1 MLRPPTSLFSPLIA
15 MKRIALLAL
24 LVTLLGSAPVWA
36 QHTVSGTVTSATDG
50 APLPGV
56 NVVLL
61 GTNTGTA
68 TDADGDYTLRLPSD
82 DGVLVFSFLGYEEQE
97 VEIEG
102 RSRIDV
108 GMESATKLLDD
119 VVVIGYGEETRRNLP
134 SATVSVEAA
143 DLQNLPV
150 AGIDAALQGKASGVQ
165 VLQNSGT
172 PGGGISVRI
181 RGHASLDASN
191 QPLYV
196 IDGVPMVSEDASQ
209 FGYGG
214 QDLTAV
220 TNLSPSDIESV
231 DVMKDAAASAIYGSR
246 GANGVVM
253 ITTKR
258 GRAGRSQITFDS
270 YVGTQRVIKQVD
282 LLGGQEYVA
291 FMNEAALNDDP
302 DDANA
307 FGDPDTMLVDTNW
320 QDEVFRSAPVRSYNL
335 ALRGGSERTRYYLS
349 GSYFDQEGI
358 VIGSGYDRAN
368 ARANLDFD
376 ATDRLYLRTSLALS
390 REANQRIENDNTI
403 RGVLTNA
410 IANQPFVPVYNA
422 DGTFTGTADGLAYP
436 NGIAIGTLN
445 DAEALTY
452 RAVGNATAE
461 YRVLPSLRL
470 NARLGADVLNVRE
483 NQYRSPLIGGDYAES
498 VNGIAQSAYNLVS
511 RYTAEGFATYST
523 VLAGTHDVTVT
534 GGASAEVN
542 DSEQNYIRAIS
553 FGNDYFQ
560 YVGDASEIEDWGGGF
575 SENNLVSFFSRG
587 SYIYGGRYILSAS
600 IRADGSSRFGREHQF
615 GVFPSAAAAWQVAEE
630 PFLSDYVGQGHVVSD
645 LKLRASYGLTGNQE
659 IGNYSWRDAWSSTTY
674 GGNSALWPAQL
685 ENPDLT
691 WETTRQ
697 WDLGLD
703 LALFDGRVSLVA
715 DYWDK
720 HTSDLLYFRPIT
732 VTTGFTGIT
741 SNVGE
746 VDNRGFDLLLKTINV
761 RSARRGGFRWETS
774 LNFSRYTNSVAELYA
789 DEFID
794 RGWRSVNRATEGY
807 PLGSFF
813 MLKFTGVDPET
824 GNALFENADG
834 GGTCL
839 AAGTATD
846 DEDAVFCDEDD
857 VQFVGSPHPDFTGG
871 LTNTLAFAGF
881 DLNVF
886 VLFAYGNEIFNAT
899 RAFADDGGNS
909 LDNKLASVL
918 DRWQQPGDITD
929 TPRASLDGSSGAAAI
944 TSRYIEDGSFLRL
957 KTLTLGYTLPEALAV
972 RARARSLR
980 VYVSSQNLL
989 TITDYSGLDPESNM
1003 NGSGSNVALG
1013 TEFYT
1018 FPQPRTFTVGLTL
1031 GL

>member
-1 MLRPPTSLFSPLIA
+1 
-15 MKRIALLAL
+15 MKRTVLLAL
-24 LVTLLGSAPVWA
+24 LVSILCAAPAWA
-36 QHTVSGTVTSATDG
+36 QHTVTGTVTSATDG
-50 APLPGV
+50 TPLPGV

-61 GTNTGTA
+61 DTGIGTA
-68 TDADGDYTLRLPSD
+68 TDAEGGYELTLPSD
-82 DGVLVFSFLGYEEQE
+82 DGTLVFSFLGYEEQTVE
-97 VEIEG
+97 VEG
-102 RSRIDV
+102 RAAIDV
-108 GMESATKLLDD
+108 VMEVSTELLDD
-119 VVVIGYGEETRRNLP
+119 VVVIGYGEETRRNLA
-134 SATVSVEAA
+134 SATTSIDASE
-143 DLQNLPV
+143 LQNLPV
-150 AGIDAALQGKASGVQ
+150 AGVDAAIQGKTSGVQ

-181 RGHASLDASN
+181 RGHASIDASN

-196 IDGVPMVSEDASQ
+196 IDGVPMISEDASQ

-231 DVMKDAAASAIYGSR
+231 DILKDAAATSIYGSR

-258 GRAGRSQITFDS
+258 GRAGRSNITFDS
-270 YVGTQRVIKQVD
+270 YVGTQNVIKQLD
-282 LLGGQEYVA
+282 LLGGREYVA

-307 FGDPDTMLVDTNW
+307 FGDPDTVGVDTDW
-320 QDEVFRSAPVRSYNL
+320 QDEVFRSAPIQSYNL
-335 ALRGGSERTRYYLS
+335 AVSGGDERMRYYLS

-368 ARANLDFD
+368 VRANLDFNP
-376 ATDRLYLRTSLALS
+376 TDRLFLRTSLALS

-410 IANQPFVPVYNA
+410 IANQPYVPVYNE
-422 DGTFTGTADGLAYP
+422 DGTFTGTEDGLAYP

-445 DAEALTY
+445 EAEALTY
-452 RAVGNATAE
+452 RAVGNVTAE
-461 YRVLPSLRL
+461 YRVLPRLRL

-483 NQYRSPLIGGDYAES
+483 DQYRSPLIGGDYAES
-498 VNGIAQSAYNLVS
+498 VNGIAQSAYNLVT
-511 RYTAEGFATYST
+511 RYTAEGFATYSAE
-523 VLAGTHDVTVT
+523 LAGVHDLSVT
-534 GGASAEVN
+534 GGASAEIN
-542 DSEQNYIRAIS
+542 DSEQNYIRAIN

-560 YVGDASEIEDWGGGF
+560 YVGDAAEIESWDGGF

-587 SYIYGGRYILSAS
+587 SYIYADRYILTANV
-600 IRADGSSRFGREHQF
+600 RADGSSRFGRENRF
-615 GVFPSAAAAWQVAEE
+615 GVFPSVAAAWQVAQE
-630 PFLSDYVGQGHVVSD
+630 PFVAPYIGQGRAVSD
-645 LKLRASYGLTGNQE
+645 LKLRSSYGLTGNQE
-659 IGNYSWRDAWSSTTY
+659 IGNYTWRDAWSSTTY
-674 GGNSALWPAQL
+674 GGSPALWPAQL
-685 ENPDLT
+685 ENPELT
-691 WETTRQ
+691 WESTRQ
-697 WDLGLD
+697 WNVGLD
-703 LALFDGRVSLVA
+703 LALFDGRISLVA

-720 HTSDLLYFRPIT
+720 LSSDFLYFRPVT
-732 VTTGFTGIT
+732 VTTGFSGII
-741 SNVGE
+741 SNIGE
-746 VDNRGFDLLLKTINV
+746 VENHGIEFLLKTINV
-761 RSARRGGFRWETS
+761 RSSRPGGFHWETS
-774 LNFSRYTNSVAELYA
+774 FNFSQYTNNVAQLYE
-789 DEFID
+789 DEFIET
-794 RGWRSVNRATEGY
+794 GWRSVNRATEGY

-824 GNALFENADG
+824 GNALYDNFDG
-834 GGTCL
+834 GGTCFVS
-839 AAGTATD
+839 GTDTD

-871 LTNTLAFAGF
+871 LTNTLAFGGF

-886 VLFAYGNEIFNAT
+886 VLFSYGNEIFNAT

-909 LDNKLASVL
+909 LDNKLSSVL
-918 DRWQQPGDITD
+918 DAWQQPGDDTD
-929 TPRASLDGSSGAAAI
+929 VPRASLNGASGAAAI

-957 KTLTLGYTLPEALAV
+957 KTVTLGYTIPERLA
-972 RARARSLR
+972 ARIQARSLR
-980 VYVSSQNLL
+980 VYVSAQNLL

-1018 FPQPRTFTVGLTL
+1018 FPQPRTFSAGLTL

>member
-1 MLRPPTSLFSPLIA
+1 MKPT
-15 MKRIALLAL
+15 ALLAL
-24 LVTLLGSAPVWA
+24 LVSLLCSAPA
-36 QHTVSGTVTSATDG
+36 SAQQHTVSGTVTSATDG

-68 TDADGDYTLRLPSD
+68 TDAEGDYRLTLPSS
-82 DGVLVFSFLGYEEQE
+82 DGTLVFSFLGYEEQT

-102 RSRIDV
+102 RSEIDV
-108 GMESATKLLDD
+108 VMDTATQLLDD
-119 VVVIGYGEETRRNLP
+119 VVVIGYGEETRRNLA
-134 SATVSVEAA
+134 SATTSVSAA
-143 DLQNLPV
+143 ELQNIPV
-150 AGIDAALQGKASGVQ
+150 AGIDAALQGKTSGVQ

-181 RGHASLDASN
+181 RGHASIDASN

-196 IDGVPMVSEDASQ
+196 IDGVPMVSEDVSQ
-209 FGYGG
+209 FGFGG

-220 TNLSPSDIESV
+220 TNLSPSDIASV
-231 DVMKDAAASAIYGSR
+231 DILKDAAATSIYGSR

-258 GRAGRSQITFDS
+258 GRAGRSNITFDS
-270 YVGTQRVIKQVD
+270 YVGTQNVIKQLD
-282 LLGGQEYVA
+282 LLGGREYVT

-302 DDANA
+302 DDTDA
-307 FGDPDTMLVDTNW
+307 FGSPDTMAVDTDW
-320 QDEVFRSAPVRSYNL
+320 QGEVFRSAPIRSYNL
-335 ALRGGSERTRYYLS
+335 AVSGGDVKTRYYLS
-349 GSYFDQEGI
+349 GSYFDQTGT
-358 VIGSGYDRAN
+358 VIGSGYDRVN
-368 ARANLDFD
+368 ARANLDFN

-390 REANQRIENDNTI
+390 REAAQRIENDNTI

-410 IANQPFVPVYNA
+410 IANQPYVPVYNA

-436 NGIAIGTLN
+436 NGVAIGTLN
-445 DAEALTY
+445 DAEALTH
-452 RAVGNATAE
+452 RAVGNITAE
-461 YRVLPSLRL
+461 YRVLPGLRL
-470 NARLGADVLNVRE
+470 TARGGADVLNVRE
-483 NQYRSPLIGGDYAES
+483 DEYRSPLIGGDYAAS
-498 VNGIAQSAYNLVS
+498 VGGISQSAYNLRT
-511 RYTAEGFATYST
+511 RYTAEGFTTYGT
-523 VLAGTHDVTVT
+523 TLADVHDVSVT
-534 GGASAEVN
+534 GGASVEVN
-542 DSEQNYIRAIS
+542 DSEQNYIRAID

-560 YVGDASEIEDWGGGF
+560 YVGDGSEIEDWDGGF

-587 SYIYGGRYILSAS
+587 SYIYADRYILTAN
-600 IRADGSSRFGREHQF
+600 IRADGSSRFGKENRF
-615 GVFPSAAAAWQVAEE
+615 GVFPAVAVAWQMAEE
-630 PFLSDYVGQGHVVSD
+630 PFMERYIGRGHAVSD
-645 LKLRASYGLTGNQE
+645 LKLRTSYGLTGNQA
-659 IGNYSWRDAWSSTTY
+659 IGNYTWRDAWTSTTY
-674 GGNSALWPAQL
+674 GGNPALWPAQL
-685 ENPDLT
+685 ENAELT

-715 DYWDK
+715 DYWNK

-732 VTTGFTGIT
+732 VTTGFSGIT
-741 SNVGE
+741 SNIGA
-746 VDNRGFDLLLKTINV
+746 VDNKGTEFLLKTVNV
-761 RSARRGGFRWETS
+761 RPDRAGGFRWETS
-774 LNFSRYTNSVAELYA
+774 LNFSHYTNNVAELYA
-789 DEFID
+789 DEFIET
-794 RGWRSVNRATEGY
+794 GWRSVNRATEGY

-824 GNALFENADG
+824 GNALYDNFDG
-834 GGTCL
+834 GGTCF

-846 DEDAVFCDEDD
+846 DEDAIFCDQDD

-871 LTNTLAFAGF
+871 LTNTLAFKGF

-899 RAFADDGGNS
+899 RAFADDGGSS

-918 DRWQQPGDITD
+918 DRWQQPGDVTD
-929 TPRASLDGSSGAAAI
+929 VPRASLDGDSGAAAI
-944 TSRYIEDGSFLRL
+944 TSRYVEDGSFLRL
-957 KTLTLGYTLPEALAV
+957 KTVTLGYALPEALA
-972 RARARSLR
+972 ARIQARSLR
-980 VYVSSQNLL
+980 VYASAQNLV
-989 TITDYSGLDPESNM
+989 TITNFSGLDPESNM